1 MVDFSG
7 YGYDPAAGFRPPRNF
22 YGARMPRPGHH
33 FGLPDDAYGYLNS
46 LPYQYGGARPGGDQ
60 YPPSGADSPYYGGS
74 VRPSQ
79 QAYNFMP
86 PAQTTEVPA
95 APPYPSALD
104 ASLYGPL
111 TSAAP
116 SPAGPGGIPGMPRN
130 EEEFYIQKWQVEM
143 ANMEAERQERARQFN
158 LNRED
163 AQQAALVNTFHTLGQ
178 PQPFAQTS
186 GRGGPIAQ
194 EQQAAIQ
201 EKQRGLAQVE
211 AQRAASPSTVPF
223 QVDRSPGQS
232 QGTMLGNAAF
242 GIHTQRDN
250 TRQDTPGRRGSD
262 QIGILNA
269 LADSAAAGGEGAE
282 KWAEFERY
290 VLENSPRASLL
301 ERGEDAGVNMTPAE
315 RAYLLAKRRLRGS
328 GK

>member
-1 MVDFSG
+1 MPNPYG
-7 YGYDPAAGFRPPRNF
+7 YGYDPAAGFSGAGNF
-22 YGARMPRPGHH
+22 YGARGGRRRYPLLDG
-33 FGLPDDAYGYLNS
+33 FAGNYLES
-46 LPYQYGGARPGGDQ
+46 LPYQYGGARAGGDQ

-86 PAQTTEVPA
+86 PAQTTEVPT

-111 TSAAP
+111 TSTAPGAGAAP
-116 SPAGPGGIPGMPRN
+116 GVPTTEAD
-130 EEEFYIQKWQVEM
+130 YWIQRWQVEQ
-143 ANMEAERQERARQFN
+143 ADREAERQERARQFN

-194 EQQAAIQ
+194 EQQAAIA

-250 TRQDTPGRRGSD
+250 VRQDTPGRRGSD
-262 QIGILNA
+262 QIGTLNA

-290 VLENSPRASLL
+290 VLENSPRASIL